1 MSNNFYLKVAAISAA
16 DQARTLKSIKKSI
29 LRNRRRSKSS
39 KAKEKLTVNLGVLQ
53 SERLALRRTSRALHL
68 VRAFLRGVPY
78 SVVEGPTTKTTPDMS
93 EVYNW
98 MWDAQSNHSMK
109 EFEEWMQ
116 SSSAVAITT
125 GDSSV

>member
-29 LRNRRRSKSS
+29 LRNRRRSKSP
-39 KAKEKLTVNLGVLQ
+39 KAKEKFLLHINTVE

-78 SVVEGPTTKTTPDMS
+78 AVVEGPTTRTTPDMA

-109 EFEEWMQ
+109 EFEEWMTTSQ
-116 SSSAVAITT
+116 SPTKKV
-125 GDSSV
+125 